1 MPEQPMYR
9 EIADKLRLEIE
20 SGQLSPGS
28 QLPTEFEL
36 RELHDA
42 SRNTIRD
49 AIKWLITRGLVET
62 RPGQGTFVV
71 DKIDPFVTTLTT
83 PDPRGRYGGGDVA
96 AYLSEVKARRRKPSS
111 SEPRVEVQRPRA
123 EVAAALQ
130 LEDGA
135 QVVGRHL
142 KRSIDGRSWSLLTS
156 FYPMSLVQEG
166 AVRLIQADDIEEGAI
181 GYLEKNFG
189 IRQVGY
195 RDKILVRP
203 PDVNET
209 GFFKL
214 PSDGRISVVEILR
227 TGYDSAGKPFVATV
241 TVYPAD
247 RNQFVVDV
255 GDVPPE
261 ITDTTESTGSGTTN
275 TPAGG
280 PAAGD

>member
-20 SGQLSPGS
+20 AGNLVPGS
-28 QLPTEFEL
+28 QLPTELEL
-36 RELHDA
+36 REQHDA

-49 AIKWLITRGLVET
+49 AVKWLITRGLVET

-83 PDPRGRYGGGDVA
+83 RDTRGRYGGGDVA
-96 AYLSEVKARRRKPSS
+96 AYLSEVTALRRKPSS

-123 EVAAALQ
+123 EVADALH

-156 FYPMSLVQEG
+156 FYPMALVQQG
-166 AVRLIQADDIEEGAI
+166 AVRLIQADDIEEGGI

-189 IRQVGY
+189 IKQVGY

-203 PDVNET
+203 PDVTET

-214 PSDGRISVVEILR
+214 PSDGRVSVVEILR
-227 TGYDSAGKPFVATV
+227 TGYDSSGQPFVATV

-247 RNQFVVDV
+247 RNQFVVEV
-255 GDVPPE
+255 GDVPDE
-261 ITDTTESTGSGTTN
+261 ITSTAETSDPG
-275 TPAGG
+275 
-280 PAAGD
+280 

>member
-9 EIADKLRLEIE
+9 EIADKLRLQIE
-20 SGQLSPGS
+20 AGELGPGS
-28 QLPTEFEL
+28 RLPTELEL
-36 RELHDA
+36 RELNNA

-71 DKIDPFVTTLTT
+71 DNVDPFVTTLTT
-83 PDPRGRYGGGDVA
+83 EDPRGRYGGGDVA
-96 AYLSEVKARRRKPSS
+96 AYLSEVAARRRTPSS
-111 SEPRVEVQRPRA
+111 TEPRVEVLRPRKRVA
-123 EVAAALQ
+123 EALE
-130 LEDGA
+130 LADGE

-142 KRSIDGRSWSLLTS
+142 RRSIDGRTWSMLTS
-156 FYPMSLVQEG
+156 FYPMALVQKG
-166 AVRLIQADDIEEGAI
+166 AVRLIQADDIEKGAI

-189 IRQVGY
+189 IKQVGY

-203 PDVNET
+203 PDLNET

-227 TGYDSAGKPFVATV
+227 TGYDSSGKPFVATV

-247 RNQFVVDV
+247 RNQFVVEV
-255 GDVPPE
+255 GDVPDE
-261 ITDTTESTGSGTTN
+261 ITDPPG
-275 TPAGG
+275 GG
-280 PAAGD
+280 PA